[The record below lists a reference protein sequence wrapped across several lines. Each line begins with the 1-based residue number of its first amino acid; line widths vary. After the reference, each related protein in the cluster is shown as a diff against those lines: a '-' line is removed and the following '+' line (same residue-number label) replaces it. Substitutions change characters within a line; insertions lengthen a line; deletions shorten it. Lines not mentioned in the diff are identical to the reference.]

1 MLLIGWYRVSIVSF
15 IFFRDFIENTSCFK
29 SRNIRMDICC
39 IHLIATE
46 ILHDLATSAVL
57 VGMLSEEGK
66 NKQNSFV
73 AHLGFS
79 VNSVLGC

>member
-1 MLLIGWYRVSIVSF
+1 
-15 IFFRDFIENTSCFK
+15 
-29 SRNIRMDICC
+29 MDICC
-39 IHLIATE
+39 IHLIAIE

-66 NKQNSFV
+66 NIQNSFV